1 MKKILQTW
9 ETIKKALLHSRIVR
23 VVLIWSMR
31 RSLPGFSGIP
41 VYNIVRFILAE
52 IRQYD
57 LFIRANATAFSFFLS
72 LFPAL
77 IALFTLIP
85 WLKKS
90 FLHYLPE
97 GEMFDTFLRAEIQ
110 RIMPGVAGQRLF
122 EFVEDITNNPRVGL
136 LSFGFLMAIY
146 FASNGMLTLMQ
157 SFEKSYPLTFKQ
169 RGAIEKRGIA
179 IFLTFLLGLM
189 LIASVVLIIMG
200 DFLIHFFVELIH
212 LDLQTEWMLK
222 VLRWVVTISLFYIAI
237 GAIYRHGAATR
248 KKFKVFTPGATVA
261 TVGCILA
268 SLIFSAYVNYFN
280 TYNQFY
286 GSIGAIIILMLWI
299 QLNVFALLAGFELNA
314 GIAVNRD
321 KREDLF
327 EPKKYSAASGSERKF

>member
-1 MKKILQTW
+1 LKVKKILNKW
-9 ETIKKALLHSRIVR
+9 AAIEKAVLRARPVRIV
-23 VVLIWSMR
+23 LLWSMR

-41 VYNIVRFILAE
+41 VYNIVRFILLE
-52 IRQYD
+52 FRQYD

-85 WLKKS
+85 WLKRS

-97 GEMFDTFLRAEIQ
+97 GEMFDSFLQAEIQ

-122 EFVEDITNNPRVGL
+122 EFIEDITNNPRVGL
-136 LSFGFLMAIY
+136 LSFGFLTAIY

-189 LIASVVLIIMG
+189 LIGSVVLIIMG
-200 DFLIHFFVELIH
+200 DFLIHFFVRLTH

-222 VLRWVVTISLFYIAI
+222 VLRWLVTIALFYIAI

-248 KKFKVFTPGATVA
+248 KKFRLFTPGATVA

-299 QLNVFALLAGFELNA
+299 QLNVFALLGGFEINA

-327 EPKKYSAASGSERKF
+327 EQKYPDQVKN